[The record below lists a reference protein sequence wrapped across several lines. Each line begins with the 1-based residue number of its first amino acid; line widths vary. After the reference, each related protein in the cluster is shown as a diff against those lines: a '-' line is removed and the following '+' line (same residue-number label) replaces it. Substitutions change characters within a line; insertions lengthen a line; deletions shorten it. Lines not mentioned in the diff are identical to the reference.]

1 LGSNQRCP
9 LTHLEEVEYRR
20 VLIFKNPEWYTKRF
34 NRDDVEE
41 VLCTEPVYINGVN
54 GSLFRDLQSYRELE
68 RRVRRILD
76 SQK

>member
-1 LGSNQRCP
+1 
-9 LTHLEEVEYRR
+9 
-20 VLIFKNPEWYTKRF
+20 
-34 NRDDVEE
+34 
-41 VLCTEPVYINGVN
+41 VYINGVN